1 MEENHTENHPAG
13 LILDFPYVT
22 MFHSCH
28 NKGSQKVRDGIDHL
42 VLSSVDKD
50 AGEMTCPR
58 LFVLPGIS

>member
-13 LILDFPYVT
+13 LILDSPYVT

-28 NKGSQKVRDGIDHL
+28 NKGSQKVREGRDHL
-42 VLSSVDKD
+42 VLPSVDKD

-58 LFVLPGIS
+58 LLVLPGIS